1 MSELECVMIM
11 IDFSFFFFL
20 LGLMLLLH
28 IKCGFYIAVI
38 ISGNILPG
46 DSSSLH
52 LLQYQLEEGEAPEDL
67 TPDLSLGQGHW
78 RENQHVKAVGYLE
91 EAHAS
96 TGESVQKTFPP
107 AGFKPRTVLP

>member
-52 LLQYQLEEGEAPEDL
+52 LLQYQLEEGEAPQGLDSRSE
-67 TPDLSLGQGHW
+67 PRSRSL
-78 RENQHVKAVGYLE
+78 A
-91 EAHAS
+91 
-96 TGESVQKTFPP
+96 GESTCLGGGVPGGSSCKHGGECAKNLST
-107 AGFKPRTVLP
+107 RRI